1 MKREIGIS
9 IMVERVHLFGANDVF
24 QFLLTRVVVIKVQL
38 QGGNT
43 EDNKIGH
50 GVVGIRVSYA
60 KMSRCQD
67 VKMMASDIDLL

>member
-1 MKREIGIS
+1 MKRQ
-9 IMVERVHLFGANDVF
+9 MVILIRVEMCHLFGANNVF

-50 GVVGIRVSYA
+50 GVVGSRVSYA
-60 KMSRCQD
+60 KRP
-67 VKMMASDIDLL
+67 